1 MVGTVVL
8 SLVNIRE
15 YPSSGSDVY
24 ALKLYP
30 KVMAVVYTTLET
42 EDASHLLSSAS
53 GVNEEAVPIS
63 ISLFFLGLNFS
74 TNLIPT
80 GLIGK
85 LS

>member
-1 MVGTVVL
+1 MVGTIVL
-8 SLVNIRE
+8 CLMNIRE

-53 GVNEEAVPIS
+53 VNEEAVPIS

-74 TNLIPT
+74 TNLILT